1 MNDVDVGLFE
11 ELNESQLK
19 DLKSGTVST
28 LRRRLPELIPGFNEA
43 FSMNGGIVMIDP
55 SIMGKDGSSRP
66 LAPED
71 LTGIRSDAEE
81 ASVKRWGVK
90 IRTDR
95 ESVREVVTLIA
106 SEHRIDPASW
116 LGNVPEWDGVNRLR
130 TIAGDMGIGVQGMTN
145 RGSVDAVVEL
155 MGRMLFM
162 HPVAHALGMVDATRG
177 LPLPLFVGADSDLL
191 YDVLR
196 SCSMGRP
203 VMETSMI
210 AYHEQDFTESFD
222 PVIPYLILP
231 NVPQVTFAGK
241 MDRNTFRGILS
252 KGFAYYRIPCM
263 GKARGEHTMMP
274 LMVGTVSCDSE
285 DEDKRKAIQES
296 IPIVPVTLDDYARP
310 IPEADVLQCFAE
322 ARHYVESGHR
332 IWKSSFSIKTDY
344 SKRGCF

>member
-1 MNDVDVGLFE
+1 MNDIDVGLVE
-11 ELNESQLK
+11 ELNEKQLK

-28 LRRRLPELIPGFNEA
+28 LRQRLPELIPGFNEA
-43 FSMNGGIVMIDP
+43 FSMNGGVVMIDP
-55 SIMGKDGSSRP
+55 SKLWGNGELRP
-66 LAPED
+66 IASED
-71 LTGIRSDAEE
+71 LTRLRADAETE
-81 ASVKRWGVK
+81 SLRVWGVK
-90 IRTDR
+90 IRTDKHT
-95 ESVREVVTLIA
+95 VGDVVSLIA
-106 SEHRIDPASW
+106 SEHRVDPASW
-116 LGNVPEWDGVNRLR
+116 LKALPEWDGVNRLR
-130 TIAGDMGIGVQGMTN
+130 TVAGKMGIGVQGMTN
-145 RGSVDAVVEL
+145 RGSVDSVVEL

-162 HPVAHALGMVDATRG
+162 HPVAHALGMVETIRA
-177 LPLPLFVGADSDLL
+177 LPLPVFVGADVDLL

-210 AYHEQDFTESFD
+210 ACHEQDFTESFD
-222 PVIPYLILP
+222 PSIPYLILP
-231 NVPQVTFAGK
+231 DVPQVTFAGK

-274 LMVGTVSCDSE
+274 LMLGTVSCDSE
-285 DEDKRKAIQES
+285 DEDKRKAVQES
-296 IPIVPVTLDDYARP
+296 IPIVPVTLDEDAGSLH
-310 IPEADVLQCFAE
+310 EADICQCYAE